1 MKRWLLTVVCVL
13 ALLLMAPAA
22 SAQVPEKIEMQYPQR
37 YLSAQE
43 AYSVRLEDY
52 VDPLEF
58 RAYLSA
64 QLVSCPDSV
73 DISQF
78 QIPDSDEMIRQVMEF
93 VWYQLPESFHVW
105 GASATGYGSDYVTTV
120 YLSYKEGMETAEQY
134 AYYRNRFLQAAN
146 YLLEGVENNNGL
158 TDVEKALILHDRLAN
173 WAAYNY
179 RDYLD
184 DTLTDDDYTAYGI
197 FANQTGVCQ
206 GYAMAYMYLLGRVDI
221 YSGYVTSEALN
232 HGWNIVYIDGVPY
245 HVDVTWDDPVWDQTG
260 LVQHSNF
267 LRSTDGIIA
276 TGHNGG
282 DFNTTPTDT
291 TYDSYYWQNVDTAF
305 QLIGEDIYFID
316 DAKHTI
322 DKADGTRFT
331 TVCAVD
337 EHWYISESAS
347 YSALSCLGS
356 TEDRLLYSGAKAIY
370 SVDPATG
377 TKTVIFEPDLSA
389 EPYLGIYGFKYE
401 KNYLICEVDTDYNYD
416 EETEDKFIRQY
427 YVPTAGE
434 YRVAFLNW
442 DGSVVSAMYYPYGAT
457 VQIPPAPTR
466 PNDEH
471 YTYTF
476 SGWDKQIVRVTEDVV
491 YTAVYS
497 AKLKEGWY
505 TEAGNRY
512 YYEDGE
518 RVTNDWRWDGN
529 YCCYLTGDG
538 TPAREQWIQY
548 DNGWYYL
555 DANGYRL
562 EACWLHLDGKTYYLD
577 GAGCRVTGSFLI
589 NGEMYYFGNDGA
601 LLNRYT
607 VTFRDWDGTILR
619 SEEYS
624 EGDTVWAPPDPH
636 RAADNTYT
644 YTFSGWD
651 KEITTVTG
659 NAVYTA
665 TYKATWID
673 YTVTFKNEDGST
685 LATGSYHYGDLVN
698 IPADPTKADDATYT
712 YTFASWDKEITSVTG
727 DATYTATYTKTAKPT
742 VDTSKNGWYKENGDW
757 YYYQKGVALKNAWM
771 KDTKGWCFLGAD
783 GAMETDTFVR
793 DSKGMAY
800 VDASGYYYEIN
811 GWKNL
816 NGVWY
821 YLEKGYRVQS
831 AWRKDSIGW
840 CFLEADGAMATNTF
854 VRDSKGMAY
863 VDASGYFYEISG
875 WKQVDGVWYYLEKGY
890 RVTGEQTIEGE
901 TYYFDENG
909 VCQASFLITFL
920 DDDGTVLSSK
930 RYAEGATVQVPANP
944 SKSPDAN
951 YIYTF
956 AGWDKVIGPVT
967 GDAVYTATYTRE
979 ERPADLKNGWH
990 MESGKWYFYE
1000 QGVMV
1005 TKAWKKDSK
1014 GWCYLGE
1021 DGAMLTNCWI
1031 KDSVGWCYIG
1041 ADGYCLTNSWVKDST
1056 GWCYLDANG
1065 RMVYNRWVGS
1075 GSTWYYIDGNGYMLA
1090 STSKVISGKRY
1101 YFNAS
1106 GLCTNP

>member
-1 MKRWLLTVVCVL
+1 MKRWLLTVACVL

-43 AYSVRLEDY
+43 EYSVRLEDY

-120 YLSYKEGMETAEQY
+120 YLSYKEGMDTAEQY

-158 TDVEKALILHDRLAN
+158 TDVEKTLILHDRLAN

-184 DTLTDDDYTAYGI
+184 NTLTDDDYTAYGI
-197 FANQTGVCQ
+197 FAKQTGVCQ

-221 YSGYVTSEALN
+221 YSGYVSSEALN

-260 LVQHSNF
+260 IVLHSNF

-276 TGHNGG
+276 TGHDGG

-316 DAKHTI
+316 DVKHTI

-337 EHWYISESAS
+337 EHWYISEHAS

-356 TEDRLLYSGAKAIY
+356 TEDQLLYSGAKAIY

-466 PNDEH
+466 PNDEQ

-476 SGWDKQIVRVTEDVV
+476 AGWDKQIVRVTEDVA

-505 TEAGNRY
+505 TEDGNRY

-518 RVTNDWRWDGN
+518 KVTNDWRWDGN

-548 DNGWYYL
+548 DNGWYYV

-562 EACWLHLDGKTYYLD
+562 EDCWLRLDGKTYYLD
-577 GAGCRVTGSFLI
+577 GAGRRVTGGFLI

-624 EGDTVWAPPDPH
+624 EGDTVWAPPNPY

-644 YTFSGWD
+644 YTFIGWD
-651 KEITTVTG
+651 KPLATVTG
-659 NAVYTA
+659 NTVYTA
-665 TYKATWID
+665 TYAKEYINSRIIFQNDDGTLLDSFYYHYGDAVSRPSDPYKAPDGVYKYTFFGWDPEIKAVTGDAVYTAVYSKIAMKNGWYTVDQKWYYYENDRMVTNAWRENESDRYQGEDSLCWLGADGAMVTNTWFTLDGKTYYCDGSGYRAKGLKYIEEKWYMFD
-673 YTVTFKNEDGST
+673 DDGVLLPSYTVTFLDWDGTVLWQLECYHGESFNLPKDPSRASDGEYNYTFAGWDKEVETSCYANATYTATYTRTEIVKPVKNGWIREGGKWCYYENDLKVKNAWRQDSAGWCWLDANGHMVYSQWVEAGGNKYYVNGSGYRVTGEQTIDGKSCYFDENGVYKVRYTVTFQNADGTVLST
-685 LATGSYHYGDLVN
+685 KLYFAGDTVTV
-698 IPADPTKADDATYT
+698 PANPAKAADANYT
-712 YTFASWDKEITSVTG
+712 YTFAGWDKTVTKVTG

-757 YYYQKGVALKNAWM
+757 RHPRRRTRDRPLLYRDWDAL
-771 KDTKGWCFLGAD
+771 
-783 GAMETDTFVR
+783 
-793 DSKGMAY
+793 SGMPPFP
-800 VDASGYYYEIN
+800 
-811 GWKNL
+811 
-816 NGVWY
+816 
-821 YLEKGYRVQS
+821 R
-831 AWRKDSIGW
+831 
-840 CFLEADGAMATNTF
+840 
-854 VRDSKGMAY
+854 
-863 VDASGYFYEISG
+863 
-875 WKQVDGVWYYLEKGY
+875 
-890 RVTGEQTIEGE
+890 
-901 TYYFDENG
+901 
-909 VCQASFLITFL
+909 
-920 DDDGTVLSSK
+920 
-930 RYAEGATVQVPANP
+930 
-944 SKSPDAN
+944 
-951 YIYTF
+951 
-956 AGWDKVIGPVT
+956 
-967 GDAVYTATYTRE
+967 
-979 ERPADLKNGWH
+979 
-990 MESGKWYFYE
+990 
-1000 QGVMV
+1000 
-1005 TKAWKKDSK
+1005 
-1014 GWCYLGE
+1014 
-1021 DGAMLTNCWI
+1021 
-1031 KDSVGWCYIG
+1031 
-1041 ADGYCLTNSWVKDST
+1041 
-1056 GWCYLDANG
+1056 
-1065 RMVYNRWVGS
+1065 
-1075 GSTWYYIDGNGYMLA
+1075 
-1090 STSKVISGKRY
+1090 
-1101 YFNAS
+1101 
-1106 GLCTNP
+1106 